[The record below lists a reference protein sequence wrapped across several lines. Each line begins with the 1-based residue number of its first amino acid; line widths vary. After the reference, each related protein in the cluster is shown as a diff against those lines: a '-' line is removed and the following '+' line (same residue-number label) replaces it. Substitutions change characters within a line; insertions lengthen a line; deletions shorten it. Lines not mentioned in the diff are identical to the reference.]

1 MSQTDEIIERFPALQ
16 ALRVCQSAF
25 VRRVPGVDV
34 TSDKS
39 QALIRLE
46 GAHYSAR
53 RALDMADWPLLTAE
67 QVHGNRVAVI
77 DSAILGDQH
86 LAGYDGFIT
95 NQPRTALGVYVA
107 DCSAVYHRAGS
118 LREEGNGGSDCAE
131 GDRNYA
137 PTFRIRSRRSG
148 RSAKPVH
155 SATALRSR
163 FCGADSQAVSAD
175 RCEPG
180 LRLRCLHGMRS
191 PIVLLISR
199 GKG

>member
-34 TSDKS
+34 TGDKS

-46 GAHYSAR
+46 DAHYSAR

-107 DCSAVYHRAGS
+107 DCSAVYIVDPKTPAIG
-118 LREEGNGGSDCAE
+118 L
-131 GDRNYA
+131 
-137 PTFRIRSRRSG
+137 
-148 RSAKPVH
+148 VH
-155 SATALRSR
+155 S
-163 FCGADSQAVSAD
+163 
-175 RCEPG
+175 
-180 LRLRCLHGMRS
+180 
-191 PIVLLISR
+191 
-199 GKG
+199 GKK